1 MWNPKDPSTL
11 GPGTSPVLPPL
22 LTPVREPVGTV
33 IPYAGPVDTED
44 ARCRLAATGWLP
56 CDGSQVRVSDYLE
69 LFEVLQGAYGPVGS
83 KSEDTATT
91 ERRTRATPGPTPD
104 CDTWFY
110 LPDYRGYFLRGAH
123 GDVPRYPGSPLDR
136 DPDAAGRG
144 AARPR
149 SEDGS
154 GEGNSGNRVG
164 STEWDAFQGH
174 EHQYEEAAGAQV
186 AEEGTGAFGTDVDA
200 CTTKITPDPDF
211 GTPRVGQETRG
222 INIYVNFLIKARSW
236 TPACVPIHP
245 QPVTSTPTGDRTMKE
260 LSQAIP
266 LGRAALPRVREHI
279 EAFALLFFDEKDQDF
294 APLEWIEDPARVRR
308 LHNQI
313 RWQDVD
319 PSPITP
325 LFEHQGFLRLSTGE
339 VFSFRLYDVGEDQ
352 PGWLLLTDG
361 HVPLH
366 AGFREAVEEAYSLDH
381 YSSREHSEDHQRREP
396 GNEGPFEDGTELVI
410 PDGPTAGEGGFRVVV
425 YWDNAVS
432 DHNERF
438 AETFRLIHRDSLIL
452 AARSPDQVA
461 KALGRVPAIRQV
473 IFATHGTEAAFTL
486 GDYGGSVRSAN
497 IVGLYPGNTTPTAF
511 GRALE
516 DITDQGATL
525 TLLSCSTA
533 GSTQFEGRTL
543 DGRDLM
549 ANLTTEAKDFT
560 LASDRVVSIQADAAT
575 ATTDGNVW
583 LSSELQPRGTILQ
596 PASPRQL
603 IDLRPI

>member
-1 MWNPKDPSTL
+1 MWTPEPSPIFSPTVSPL
-11 GPGTSPVLPPL
+11 PSPVLPPEL
-22 LTPVREPVGTV
+22 MPVRVPVGTV
-33 IPYAGPVDTED
+33 IPYAGPVDTDD
-44 ARCRLAATGWLP
+44 ARCRLTATGWLP
-56 CDGSQVRVSDYLE
+56 CDGSRLRVSDYPE
-69 LFEVLQGAYGPVGS
+69 LFAVLQGAYGPVGS
-83 KSEDTATT
+83 KSQGTSPA
-91 ERRTRATPGPTPD
+91 G
-104 CDTWFY
+104 CDTWFF

-123 GDVPRYPGSPLDR
+123 GDVPRYPGSSLDR
-136 DPDAAGRG
+136 DPDAASRG
-144 AARPR
+144 AARPQK
-149 SEDGS
+149 EDGS
-154 GEGNSGNRVG
+154 GQGNSGDQVG

-174 EHQYEEAAGAQV
+174 EHQYEEPGGAQL
-186 AEEGTGAFGTDVDA
+186 AEKGTGAFGSDVQTQ
-200 CTTKITPDPDF
+200 TTGICPASDF
-211 GTPRVGQETRG
+211 GTPRVRKESRG

-245 QPVTSTPTGDRTMKE
+245 QPVTSRPTGDRAMKE

-266 LGRAALPRVREHI
+266 LGRAALPRVREHV
-279 EAFALLFFDEKDQDF
+279 EAFALLFFDEETQDF
-294 APLEWIEDPARVRR
+294 TPLEWIEDPVRVRR
-308 LHNQI
+308 LHNRI

-339 VFSFRLYDVGEDQ
+339 VFSFRLYDVEEDR

-366 AGFREAVEEAYSLDH
+366 DGFREAVEEAYSLDH
-381 YSSREHSEDHQRREP
+381 YSSREQSEDYRRREP
-396 GNEGPFEDGTELVI
+396 ETEGPFDDGTEPVI
-410 PDGPTAGEGGFRVVV
+410 PDGPTDGEAGFRVVV

-438 AETFRLIHRDSLIL
+438 AETFRLIHRNSLIL
-452 AARSPDQVA
+452 AARGPGQVA
-461 KALGRVPAIRQV
+461 RALSSVPAIRQV

-486 GDYGGSVRSAN
+486 GDYGGSIRSAN

-511 GRALE
+511 GGALK
-516 DITDQGATL
+516 DITNKGATL

-533 GSTQFEGRTL
+533 GSTQFEGNTL

-549 ANLTTEAKDFT
+549 ANLTTGAKDFT
-560 LASDRVVSIQADAAT
+560 LASDRVVFIQAEDAT

-583 LSSELQPRGTILQ
+583 LSSELQPRGAILQ
-596 PASPRQL
+596 PASPQQL